1 MLNGGFEWRIY
12 VERIVCPADYGHWR
26 ETVGSTGENETGTH
40 SGRYF
45 QVTDGKS
52 VSQPHRRA
60 ATLFQSR
67 GNVADE
73 LIGSGVS
80 R

>member
-1 MLNGGFEWRIY
+1 
-12 VERIVCPADYGHWR
+12 VCPADYRHSR

-40 SGRYF
+40 AGRSF
-45 QVTDGKS
+45 RVTDGKS
-52 VSQPHRRA
+52 VTQPHRHV
-60 ATLFQSR
+60 ATLFQSC

>member
-1 MLNGGFEWRIY
+1 MLSGLFVRRIM
-12 VERIVCPADYGHWR
+12 AWR